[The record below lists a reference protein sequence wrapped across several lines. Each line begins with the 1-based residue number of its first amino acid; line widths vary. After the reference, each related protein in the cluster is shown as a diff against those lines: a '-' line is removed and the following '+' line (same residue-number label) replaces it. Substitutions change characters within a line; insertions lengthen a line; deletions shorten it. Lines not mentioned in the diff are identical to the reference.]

1 MSTSKRPAPKRGQLV
16 ATAQKNQRPK
26 DLISARVSRFYA
38 KYAPEKLTQL
48 EFLLPLFLMDED
60 AAFAQVISKYG
71 PEPLAEGTKERISA
85 LYEYYDPEKLVELD
99 HHLLL
104 AAGKD
109 EEFVE
114 SIVKT
119 YGPEPK
125 QPQFRARIERFY
137 ACHAPNRL
145 QDLGRI
151 LPMIVGTEEETMQ
164 KLIRK
169 YGPEP
174 VLSTVSDTEL
184 LTNETLP
191 VNADTGSAPQGASSE
206 LIVTEESPTSET
218 RDRLIRFYT
227 HYAPEKLEGV
237 DRIFSQMVGFE
248 EDTFAK
254 LIAKYGP
261 ELLAQD
267 KAPSWQSI
275 VSPGKHLDEPPL
287 VRKGTR
293 ERLIRFY
300 TVHAPAKLEDVDR
313 LLPMLAGFEDETFAK
328 LVLKYG
334 PEPPCDEMAITPGA
348 EPAEAAEL
356 QISDATPATEPQFSE
371 PEELELQEGTR
382 DRLVRFYEAH
392 CPAKLADIDRL
403 LPMIAGNE
411 SATFEKLVAKYG
423 AEPLIQDTVER
434 TTDATLELQTQ
445 NAALVTLADGIAPQL
460 REGTRDRLVR
470 FYSLHAPA
478 KLAEVD
484 RLLPMIAGFED
495 ETFSKLV
502 SKYGPEPGT
511 NLQSPTSKTSPALV
525 AEDVFA
531 RDLDNGAAL
540 YDRRA
545 DSNESDNAHG
555 VALSPEPVITGDA
568 IVTTDPLAP
577 FQSDTQPR
585 DAVPA
590 LSTSRS
596 GSTVSHDTM
605 SLQPAALSAATSH
618 LLVELD
624 IDGDDV
630 PSQDSQID
638 ERIMERDKMNSTR
651 APSDVLSGV
660 NSGQSLASKS
670 QFDIDAID
678 GEWRSF
684 IARLNQRQTK
694 PVHHRIHSHT
704 TRRSTSRT
712 PTTTDS
718 SEACCSTS
726 RDELQLPQ
734 LNKLAALV
742 FQRVGRA
749 FLTRRFCIDRECLN
763 MQAKFEHQRDSRCRR
778 FRSAVTEVHTEAEKA
793 VARMTR
799 RMISEKNDHARRERR
814 EVVHWRQCRHLSASA
829 SWEASLKDV
838 ERQALIQQKAVED
851 LARHRRQ
858 QQAFQAELQQTQ
870 SSFGG
875 RKHVEDIL
883 MRHDH
888 YMKRAALDLTLDVVG
903 VSRSPDKAMQRF
915 L

>member
-1 MSTSKRPAPKRGQLV
+1 MSTPKRPAPKRGQLV

-26 DLISARVSRFYA
+26 ELITARVSRFYA

-60 AAFAQVISKYG
+60 AAFAQVTSKYG
-71 PEPLAEGTKERISA
+71 PEPLAAGTKERISA
-85 LYEYYDPEKLVELD
+85 LYEYYDPEKLAELD
-99 HHLLL
+99 HLLLL

-109 EEFVE
+109 EEFIE
-114 SIVKT
+114 SMVKI

-145 QDLGRI
+145 QDLKRF

-164 KLIRK
+164 KLILK

-174 VLSTVSDTEL
+174 ALSTTANTEF
-184 LTNETLP
+184 LTNDTLP
-191 VNADTGSAPQGASSE
+191 ANADAGSALQRASSE
-206 LIVTEESPTSET
+206 LIVTKESPTTVT

-237 DRIFSQMVGFE
+237 DRILSLMVGFE
-248 EDTFAK
+248 EETFAK

-261 ELLAQD
+261 EPLAEN
-267 KAPSWQSI
+267 KTPSWESI
-275 VSPGKHLDEPPL
+275 ASSEKHQDEPQM
-287 VRKGTR
+287 VREGTR
-293 ERLIRFY
+293 ERLVRFY
-300 TVHAPAKLEDVDR
+300 ALHAPAKLEDVDR

-334 PEPPCDEMAITPGA
+334 PEPPCDKAITPGA

-356 QISDATPATEPQFSE
+356 QISEATPATEPQFGE
-371 PEELELQEGTR
+371 PQDPELQEGTR

-392 CPAKLADIDRL
+392 CPAKLADVDRL
-403 LPMIAGNE
+403 LPMIAGHE
-411 SATFEKLVAKYG
+411 SETFEKLVAKYG
-423 AEPLIQDTVER
+423 AEPLIQHTVER
-434 TTDATLELQTQ
+434 TTDPPREPQTQ
-445 NAALVTLADGIAPQL
+445 DAALVTLTDSITQL

-470 FYSLHAPA
+470 FYSLHAPS
-478 KLAEVD
+478 KLDEVD

-495 ETFSKLV
+495 ETFLKLV

-511 NLQSPTSKTSPALV
+511 SLQSPASRTSPALV

-531 RDLDNGAAL
+531 RDVDNGAAL
-540 YDRRA
+540 LYDHRA
-545 DSNESDNAHG
+545 DSNESDNAYG
-555 VALSPEPVITGDA
+555 VALSPEPVITDEA
-568 IVTTDPLAP
+568 IVTDPLVP
-577 FQSDTQPR
+577 FQPDVQPR
-585 DAVPA
+585 DAVSA
-590 LSTSRS
+590 LPTPRS
-596 GSTVSHDTM
+596 GSTVSHDTP
-605 SLQPAALSAATSH
+605 SLQPAAQSAATSH

-630 PSQDSQID
+630 PFQDSQTD
-638 ERIMERDKMNSTR
+638 EKIMERDNMNSRR
-651 APSDVLSGV
+651 APSDVLSAE
-660 NSGQSLASKS
+660 NSGQSLASNS

-678 GEWRSF
+678 VQWQSF
-684 IARLNQRQTK
+684 MARLNQRQTK
-694 PVHHRIHSHT
+694 PVHHRIDPHA

-712 PTTTDS
+712 TTTDS
-718 SEACCSTS
+718 REACCSTS
-726 RDELQLPQ
+726 SDELQLPR
-734 LNKLAALV
+734 LYKLTGLV
-742 FQRVGRA
+742 IQRVGRA
-749 FLTRRFCIDRECLN
+749 FLVRRFCIDRECLK
-763 MQAKFEHQRDSRCRR
+763 MQAKFERQRDSRCRR

-793 VARMTR
+793 VARMAR
-799 RMISEKNDHARRERR
+799 RIISERNDHARQERR
-814 EVVHWRQCRHLSASA
+814 EVVHWRQSRHLSTSA

-851 LARHRRQ
+851 LARRRRQ
-858 QQAFQAELQQTQ
+858 QQALQAELQQTQ

-888 YMKRAALDLTLDVVG
+888 HMKRAALDLTLEVVG
-903 VSRSPDKAMQRF
+903 VSRSPDKPMQRF